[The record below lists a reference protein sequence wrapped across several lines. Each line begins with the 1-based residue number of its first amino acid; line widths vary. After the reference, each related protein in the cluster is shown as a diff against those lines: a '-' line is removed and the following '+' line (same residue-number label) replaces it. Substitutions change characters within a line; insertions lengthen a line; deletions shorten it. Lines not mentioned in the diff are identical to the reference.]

1 MRRICLTL
9 PTDRACAATLRAV
22 AEEAAYGAR
31 HFGAEVR
38 LLVLDSSDAPVLA
51 EHRKAV
57 ASLPP
62 TPGVIVHHLN
72 EDEQR
77 AFLREVIARSGVG
90 PPDRV
95 LDLMLPAGVSY
106 GACTNRAFLVAE
118 ALGCTSVHRRDSD
131 SRYQYLDGEPV
142 FPLHHELTALGRRAA
157 DVAGLV
163 SRSRL
168 DPAHTDRPVSLVGG
182 SFVGEM
188 SVDVAEIRR
197 LDPAVYEDV
206 VGLSIPAGYPEIWRG
221 NLIDEAFRGAG
232 TGAFTGDRTTL
243 THVSPTRVDMCNI
256 ALDREVYGRVPLPPA
271 TDTIGSD
278 YFLIHLVH
286 DAGLPG
292 VLHNR
297 HIVNFHTAERRSD
310 AGFLAYQERFAK
322 FLLASP
328 HLHAVYA
335 RLKEAGDSL
344 LDAEGHVRPSA
355 VAGFAR
361 DSTRVDRAENAG
373 RLDVLDRSYRAL
385 GGRYATAADLLAARR
400 DHLIDEA
407 RQDMEDF
414 ALLTDAWEALTR
426 ASRASSRFTY
436 PTSERTV
443 TVAYTGGT
451 ERRGPVTMGQ
461 ANMIRCMLRDEP
473 EHINIHDVWP
483 VPAGTRTESV
493 IDALRALVVRHEAL
507 RTTFPHAPG
516 RAHVP
521 GGAPSEQAAD
531 GAPGE
536 QAAGGPPSEP
546 VSGGAPRE
554 QVVASAGEFTVTV
567 LDHQELPRDAAGY
580 AESLAREARVERF
593 RLDRDFPLRLLL
605 VARSGAPVFVAL
617 AASHAVTDVSALAVL
632 KEEWPAL
639 LAGDALPPLTSL
651 SPIDLALEEASPAG
665 LRKSEASLRYWERI
679 IRGGPQAMF
688 AEPGAE
694 GTEVRAPQ
702 LTLRS
707 RRGGRALALVARR
720 TGALPS
726 TVLLT
731 AWCALVAHRTDQ
743 TVCVAAVPTSNRYHP
758 RLARSVNT
766 VSQDALLALDV
777 RVPTFDALLR
787 KAWGAALNAYR
798 HSQFDAVALWEM
810 IGRVTHERGS
820 VFARDVVYNDVSAL
834 PTTVG
839 EPASATA
846 GGTPD
851 PGAPAAPEL
860 EFGRGPEQVLPT
872 RILTFVHE
880 IEPAIRLGVW
890 SDPALFGPGEAEGFL
905 TGLVR
910 LLEAAATEDVPLASL
925 TEVTGVRPVERGPDW
940 CLVDGSWTSPPL
952 VAETLGKALGGLPV
966 HVTVEGDPRTDEG
979 SDGGPYAGPDSTAHG
994 PALTAYIAAGG
1005 TPLTPEDAHTALM
1018 DALPGH
1024 PGVLAPRRYVI
1035 VQDPPVEADR
1045 SSAWLRQRILRE
1057 GTGRNRRM

>member
-31 HFGAEVR
+31 RFGAEVR

-51 EHRKAV
+51 GHRKVV

-62 TPGVIVHHLN
+62 TPGVIVHHLD

-77 AFLREVIARSGVG
+77 TFLREVIARSGVA
-90 PPDRV
+90 DRERV

-106 GACTNRAFLVAE
+106 GACTNRAFLIAE
-118 ALGCTSVHRRDSD
+118 ALGCASVHRRDSD

-168 DPAHTDRPVSLVGG
+168 DPAHMNRPVALVGG

-221 NLIDEAFRGAG
+221 NLIAESFRGAG
-232 TGAFTGDRTTL
+232 TAAFTGDRTTL

-297 HIVNFHTAERRSD
+297 HIVNFHTEERRSD

-355 VAGFAR
+355 VAGSAR

-436 PTSERTV
+436 PTTERTV

-516 RAHVP
+516 SVP
-521 GGAPSEQAAD
+521 TER
-531 GAPGE
+531 APGSVPTE
-536 QAAGGPPSEP
+536 QPAGSAANEQPAG
-546 VSGGAPRE
+546 VAPRE
-554 QVVASAGEFTVTV
+554 QVVAAEGEFTVAV
-567 LDHQELPRDAAGY
+567 LDHRELPRDAAGY
-580 AESLAREARVERF
+580 AESSAREARVERF

-605 VARSGAPVFVAL
+605 IARSGAPVFVAL

-632 KEEWPAL
+632 KEEWLTL
-639 LAGDALPPLTSL
+639 LSGDALPPLTSL

-679 IRGGPQAMF
+679 IRDGPQAMF

-810 IGRVTHERGS
+810 IGRATHERGS
-820 VFARDVVYNDVSAL
+820 VFARDVVYNDVSAV
-834 PTTVG
+834 PAKAA
-839 EPASATA
+839 EPAPATA

-851 PGAPAAPEL
+851 PGAPTAPEL

-880 IEPAIRLGVW
+880 IEPAIRLGMW
-890 SDPALFGPGEAEGFL
+890 ADPALFGPDEAEGFL

-910 LLEAAATEDVPLASL
+910 LLEAAATEDVPLALL
-925 TEVTGVRPVERGPDW
+925 TEVTGVRPIERGPEW

-966 HVTVEGDPRTDEG
+966 HVTVEDDAGAAEG
-979 SDGGPYAGPDSTAHG
+979 SDGGAYGDPENAAHG
-994 PALTAYIAAGG
+994 PALTAYVAAGG